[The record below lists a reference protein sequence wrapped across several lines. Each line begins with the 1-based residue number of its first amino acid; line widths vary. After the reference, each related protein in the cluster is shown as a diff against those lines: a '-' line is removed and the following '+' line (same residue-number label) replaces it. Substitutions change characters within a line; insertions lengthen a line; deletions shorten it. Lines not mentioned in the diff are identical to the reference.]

1 MQEKLGRVFRKG
13 LLKAAQT
20 TGAWIITAGI
30 DAGVVR
36 HVATALDEAGISAR
50 YFFFVIVLNFCNKL
64 LSSELILFYSF
75 YHSVNTNILE
85 CDRKW

>member
-1 MQEKLGRVFRKG
+1 MQEKLGQVFREG

-36 HVATALDEAGISAR
+36 QVATALDEAGISAR
-50 YFFFVIVLNFCNKL
+50 YF
-64 LSSELILFYSF
+64 SSSL
-75 YHSVNTNILE
+75 
-85 CDRKW
+85 

>member
-1 MQEKLGRVFRKG
+1 MQEKLGQVFRKG
-13 LLKAAQT
+13 MLKAAQT

-50 YFFFVIVLNFCNKL
+50 YFFVIVLYLCKQ
-64 LSSELILFYSF
+64 LFTF
-75 YHSVNTNILE
+75 YCQN
-85 CDRKW
+85 

>member
-1 MQEKLGRVFRKG
+1 MQEKLGQVFRKG

-50 YFFFVIVLNFCNKL
+50 LYFFI
-64 LSSELILFYSF
+64 LIFF
-75 YHSVNTNILE
+75 FFPPINHF
-85 CDRKW
+85 KF